1 MKSVPRLA
9 TALCVAAA
17 LLYVGPVAHPVLA
30 ADTPAGVPSTWV
42 RKAPGG
48 WVYWVPTKKW
58 TDKHSK
64 CGIDISSPTGTML
77 VGIGAGP
84 LPVPMDTQQAFAA
97 IVDAYENDEGLSNV
111 SVIKEYPV
119 VDSPGEQTQ
128 SFLVRGQRTLP
139 GKPSVAVTAMISV
152 GVLSVAGGYGIE
164 ASVVL
169 APTKDFKKEAKTLG
183 IILKNVVSL
192 ETDCVSSAS

>member
-1 MKSVPRLA
+1 MV
-9 TALCVAAA
+9 ALCVVAPI
-17 LLYVGPVAHPVLA
+17 LYVGPIAHA
-30 ADTPAGVPSTWV
+30 APTTDTPVGVPSSWV

-77 VGIGAGP
+77 VGIGAAP
-84 LPVPMDTQQAFAA
+84 LPVPMDTQQALAA
-97 IVDAYENDEGLSNV
+97 IVGAYENDEGLSNV

-139 GKPSVAVTAMISV
+139 GEPSVAVTAMISV
-152 GVLSVAGGYGIE
+152 GVLSFAGAYGIE